1 MCLHI
6 ASKNQQVGVA
16 GYVGRCHRHAFAAIL
31 SNGFDASQTTSVS
44 ALSEPSVVDCQQ
56 GVAIHCA
63 VLAAAIDAFHESGVV
78 VDVNGMHHVGV
89 IVWREIFFRR
99 VVPIGVV
106 HHRAVEDETRVAV
119 NASETLAVGTLP
131 DRTSSTA
138 CKHLRH
144 QGSATDVYE
153 SGAVCRG

>member
-1 MCLHI
+1 MCLHV

-44 ALSEPSVVDCQQ
+44 TLSKPSVVDCQQ
-56 GVAIHCA
+56 GVAIHSA
-63 VLAAAIDAFHESGVV
+63 VLAAAIEAFHKSGVGIV
-78 VDVNGMHHVGV
+78 VNVGMRHVGI
-89 IVWREIFFRR
+89 IVWREISFRC

-106 HHRAVEDETRVAV
+106 HHRTVEEEARVSV

-131 DRTSSTA
+131 DRTSSAA

-144 QGSATDVYE
+144 Q
-153 SGAVCRG
+153 